1 MPRRLPQAALC
12 RSLRPVGFR
21 TFCLCTMN
29 LTLSFLMGERS
40 SFYSVSQ
47 LHGSSQSKP
56 RKCLCL
62 LKIAEIFW
70 GCLGQC
76 VPPDGAWDSLSRR
89 DGVNVTSVAEE

>member
-12 RSLRPVGFR
+12 RSPRLFGFR
-21 TFCLCTMN
+21 NFSVCTMN

-40 SFYSVSQ
+40 SFYSVSL
-47 LHGSSQSKP
+47 LHGSNQSNLC
-56 RKCLCL
+56 KCLCL

-89 DGVNVTSVAEE
+89 DVVNVTSVAEE